1 MEEEEQ
7 EEEEEEEEEKEK
19 EGEQATHRNVSRET
33 GRIRCLFPALFFDH
47 PTKLRRH
54 RIATEEIPN
63 HRQSTQRQPHRSQ
76 GGNG

>member
-1 MEEEEQ
+1 M

-47 PTKLRRH
+47 
-54 RIATEEIPN
+54 
-63 HRQSTQRQPHRSQ
+63 
-76 GGNG
+76 